1 MPWGV
6 DFVATV
12 QQQLKAAGFD
22 HFGLTALEKPI
33 SMDFYRTWIEAGHHG
48 SMDYLAEHLEMK
60 ADPKK
65 LAPRALSAIAIAKP
79 YYPHPYPSAQQ
90 NKASSL
96 RTALYAQ
103 GDDYHFKFK
112 NELEKI
118 AGVLRVKYPDEEFL
132 CFTDSGP
139 ILERD
144 LAYRAGLGWV
154 GKNTCLIHPEKGS
167 LFFIGQILTSL
178 PAQNAVEPIKDFCG
192 SCDRCIRACPTG
204 AIIEPRKLDATKC
217 IAYWTIEAPG
227 PAPEALKP
235 KIGDWFFGCDIC
247 QTVCPWNEKAYGRDL
262 LRSLSAEQPA
272 PAVED
277 LRWVLSSS
285 NKTLQKAFFRTPV
298 YRARPR
304 GLKRNALQI
313 VGNLKMSE
321 LKGEVE
327 RHLDDPH
334 LSAIARWALAQLP

>member
-1 MPWGV
+1 MPWTV

-12 QQQLKAAGFD
+12 QQQLEAAGFD
-22 HFGLTALEKPI
+22 HYGFTALEKPL
-33 SMDFYRTWIEAGHHG
+33 SMDFYRAWIAAGHHG
-48 SMDYLAEHLEMK
+48 TMDYLAEHLEMK
-60 ADPKK
+60 AEPKT
-65 LAPRALSAIAIAKP
+65 LAPRALGAIAIAKP
-79 YYPHPYPSAQQ
+79 YFPHPYPGAPR
-90 NKASSL
+90 KASSL

-118 AGVLRVKYPDEEFL
+118 AGFLREKYVGEEFL

-167 LFFIGQILTSL
+167 LFFLGQILTSL
-178 PAQNAVEPIKDFCG
+178 PVVASAEPVKDFCG

-227 PAPEALKP
+227 PAPEPLRAKV
-235 KIGDWFFGCDIC
+235 GDWFFGCDIC
-247 QTVCPWNEKAYGRDL
+247 QTVCPWNEKAFGKDL
-262 LRSLSAEQPA
+262 LRSLSAEQSTPA
-272 PAVED
+272 IED

-313 VGNLKMSE
+313 TGNLKLKE
-321 LKGEVE
+321 LRSEVE

-334 LSAIARWALAQLP
+334 LSTIARWALAQLT